1 MANSSMVH
9 FVFSSFCEK
18 VKMLSKCE
26 NEIVLWQYFQSG
38 YYSNK
43 MLKRLNFIGIGG
55 TRNEKN
61 SVQGGYV
68 VDWILFL
75 DIIVTRMGLSIEK
88 VCFYNQ

>member
-1 MANSSMVH
+1 
-9 FVFSSFCEK
+9 
-18 VKMLSKCE
+18 
-26 NEIVLWQYFQSG
+26 
-38 YYSNK
+38 
-43 MLKRLNFIGIGG
+43 MLKRLNFIGIRG